1 MNISKTVLSNFL
13 MQYLLFTYFAH
24 IFKVQYF
31 FFKNFTLP
39 IDKILKKIN
48 VTLL

>member
-31 FFKNFTLP
+31 FLKNFALP
-39 IDKILKKIN
+39 IDKI
-48 VTLL
+48 